1 MKNQYK
7 APYTFG
13 SLVAGDEFNYNKQEF
28 VKIKR
33 KVKDGEPATA
43 ILKNQG
49 KDKDL
54 NVYTYVP
61 DSVMVDIT
69 KMEWS

>member
-7 APYTFG
+7 APYKFG
-13 SLVAGDEFNYNKQEF
+13 ELVAGDEFSYNEMDF

-33 KVKDGEPATA
+33 RMKGGEAATA
-43 ILKNQG
+43 IMLNQG

-54 NVYTYVP
+54 NLYTFVP
-61 DSVMVDIT
+61 DSIMVNLT
-69 KMEWS
+69 KMGK